1 MIKFLAIDD
10 NINNLMALEV
20 LLSEVYPE
28 SMTIKALNGVDGIKN
43 AISELPDVILIDIMM
58 PVMDGYQVCSQIRDD
73 DRIKYIPI
81 LMITAAGDDKSI
93 RIKALQAGADAF
105 ISKPVDESELRA
117 QVAAMLRIKKS
128 EEELRS
134 EHEIFSKLVNERTKQ
149 LKQKLREQRK
159 TENKLRQ
166 TLIKLESSRIS
177 SINLM
182 EDLRDEIDVRKSKE
196 IEIERSR
203 EQLEK
208 LNLYLQKIREDE
220 RRLIARELHDE
231 LGQELT
237 AVKIDLA
244 SLKSSI
250 DDKMNFKIKID
261 KISSLVSD
269 SIGTVK
275 RLTSE
280 LRPHILE
287 DLGLI
292 AAIEWYTSEF
302 ITRTG
307 INIKLYIDKTIAL
320 DKEPELVIFRIMQE
334 SLTNIARHSKAENTS
349 IVFSKNKRS
358 ILLEIE
364 DDGIGLSVTDQK
376 AAKSFGLFIMKERA
390 REIGGTLVIESVPGH
405 GTTIRLS
412 VPNVSNKMS
421 IGYQ

>member
-1 MIKFLAIDD
+1 MIKFLVIDD
-10 NINNLMALEV
+10 NPNNLIALEV
-20 LLSEVYPE
+20 LLSELYPG
-28 SMTIKALNGVDGIKN
+28 SRMIKAQNGEDGIKN
-43 AISELPDVILIDIMM
+43 AISELPDVILLEILM
-58 PVMDGYQVCSQIRDD
+58 PLMDGYQVCSQIRDD

-81 LMITAAGDDKSI
+81 LMLTAAGDDKSI
-93 RIKALQAGADAF
+93 RVKALQAGADAF
-105 ISKPVDESELRA
+105 IGKPFDESELEA
-117 QVAAMLRIKKS
+117 LINAMIRIKTS
-128 EEELRS
+128 EDWIRNENEVLS
-134 EHEIFSKLVNERTKQ
+134 HLVEKRTKE
-149 LKQKLREQRK
+149 LEKKLIEQKRSQRILLTTMGK
-159 TENKLRQ
+159 IEK
-166 TLIKLESSRIS
+166 SRIS
-177 SINLM
+177 SLNLM
-182 EDLRDEIDVRKSKE
+182 EDLRDEIEVRKSKE
-196 IEIERSR
+196 IEIEKSR

-208 LNLYLQKIREDE
+208 LNLYLQKSREDE

-292 AAIEWYTSEF
+292 AAIEWYASEF
-302 ITRTG
+302 KTRTG
-307 INIKLYIDKTIAL
+307 INIKLNLNRNIEL
-320 DKEPELVIFRIMQE
+320 DKEPEFVIFRIMQE

-349 IVFSKNKRS
+349 IVFSQNKRL

-376 AAKSFGLFIMKERA
+376 TAKSFGLFIMKERA

-412 VPNVSNKMS
+412 VPNVSNKLT
-421 IGYQ
+421 IH

>member
-10 NINNLMALEV
+10 NINNLMALEA
-20 LLSEVYPE
+20 LLSEAYPE
-28 SMTIKALNGVDGIKN
+28 SITIKAQNGEDGIKN
-43 AISELPDVILIDIMM
+43 AISELPDVIFLDILM
-58 PVMDGYQVCSQIRDD
+58 PLMDGYQVCSQIRDD
-73 DRIKYIPI
+73 NRIKYIPI
-81 LMITAAGDDKSI
+81 LMLTAAGDDKYI

-105 ISKPVDESELRA
+105 ISKPVGESELRA

-128 EEELRS
+128 EEELRG
-134 EHEIFSKLVNERTKQ
+134 EREMLSKLVNERTKQ
-149 LKQKLREQRK
+149 LQQKLREQRK
-159 TENKLRQ
+159 TENKLRH

-177 SINLM
+177 SLNLM
-182 EDLRDEIDVRKSKE
+182 EDLRDEIEIRKSKE

-208 LNLYLQKIREDE
+208 LNLYLQKIREEE

-244 SLKSSI
+244 SLKSSV
-250 DDKMNFKIKID
+250 DDKMDFKIKID

-307 INIKLYIDKTIAL
+307 INTKLNIDKDIEL
-320 DKEPELVIFRIMQE
+320 DKELEFVIFRIMQE
-334 SLTNIARHSKAENTS
+334 SFTNIARHSKAESAS
-349 IVFSKNKRS
+349 IFFSQRKRS

-364 DDGIGLSVTDQK
+364 DDGIGLSEINQK
-376 AAKSFGLFIMKERA
+376 SAKSFGLFIMKERA
-390 REIGGTLVIESVPGH
+390 REIGGTLVIESVSGH

-412 VPNVSNKMS
+412 VPNVSKK
-421 IGYQ
+421 